1 MITMT
6 IISLI
11 LAVVAVVLYVIVKNE
26 LPASISAMVYELPK
40 GGWQW
45 SWTVWLW
52 VVLVLLTP
60 QLMTVLDDSYKML
73 GFLTV
78 GCLAFVAAM
87 PLFERTDRKWHYVL
101 AIAGGIL
108 SQVCVALI
116 CPWWLLL
123 WFVMVY
129 LVGRSFAANNDAENI
144 PEVLN
149 GKGVFVAE
157 VICMATVYGAIL
169 VN

>member
-1 MITMT
+1 MT

-26 LPASISAMVYELPK
+26 LPASISEMVYKLPS

-45 SWTVWLW
+45 AWTIWLW

-60 QLMTVLDDSYKML
+60 QLIESLDDSYKVF
-73 GFLTV
+73 GFLTI
-78 GCLAFVAAM
+78 GCLALVAAM

-101 AIAGGIL
+101 AIVGGIL

-129 LVGRSFAANNDAENI
+129 LVGKSFAAFNDSENI
-144 PEVLN
+144 PEVLS

-157 VICMATVYGAIL
+157 AICMATVYGAVFIH
-169 VN
+169 

>member
-1 MITMT
+1 MMTMT
-6 IISLI
+6 VASMILVA
-11 LAVVAVVLYVIVKNE
+11 LAVIIHILVWNG
-26 LPASISAMVYELPK
+26 LPDSISEMVYKLPS

-45 SWTVWLW
+45 AWTIWLW
-52 VVLVLLTP
+52 AVLVLLTP
-60 QLMTVLDDSYKML
+60 QLITVLDDNYKVL
-73 GFLTV
+73 GFLTI
-78 GCLAFVAAM
+78 GCLALVAAM
-87 PLFERTDRKWHYVL
+87 PLFEGTDRKWHYIL
-101 AIAGGIL
+101 AIIGGIL

-129 LVGRSFAANNDAENI
+129 LCGRAYFDDEKSW
-144 PEVLN
+144 PQTLN

-157 VICMATVYGAIL
+157 VICMMTLYGAIL